1 MKQLYTLRN
10 VFLGSSNCGFAEI
23 KGKTLAKKSFFVLNI
38 SMDIKRV
45 IIMILDSLGV
55 GDAPDSAQYGD
66 TGVNTLYHI
75 AREYPNTLKN
85 LEMMGFG
92 NILPA
97 PDGIPPQKYCF
108 SSYGKAQEISAG
120 KDSTSGHWEL
130 AGLAKIEPF
139 PLYPE
144 GFPPRILEEFKKMIS
159 SEVLGN
165 YPASGTA
172 IINDL
177 GEEHVRTGFPIV
189 YTSGDSVF
197 QLAAHEEIIP
207 LDTLYRWCRIARNI
221 LSGKDLVGRVIARP
235 FIGDEKNGFTR
246 TANRRDFSASPPEN
260 TVLDNCLIAG
270 LSVLGIG
277 KIEDLYAGKGLSTA
291 IHTKSNLEGIET
303 TIRAIRKKLPDDNV
317 ENGIIMVNLV
327 DFDMKYGHRRD
338 VEGYYRA
345 LQEFDEKL
353 PEILGF
359 MEPADVLILTADH
372 GNDPTFKGSDHTR
385 EYVPVMVY
393 GQNLRR
399 GVDLG
404 LRESFADIGQT
415 AAHMLGVNRTLFG
428 KSFLGELITET
439 ENIKLDISDQ
449 EFDVFLFSPADYR
462 QDIYFLTKALRD
474 SGNRVNIFISNEL
487 ADCSFET
494 GECYYSTLPSNKK
507 DSYDTIVI
515 PVTDDRIAFQL
526 AGLSGDDPLFDEIR
540 REIDRGNPPIA
551 LFPNRWLAADQGFGI
566 VKKRRENISRFREIG
581 LRVASFDR
589 AAVELNKSIRRI
601 HI

>member
-1 MKQLYTLRN
+1 
-10 VFLGSSNCGFAEI
+10 
-23 KGKTLAKKSFFVLNI
+23 
-38 SMDIKRV
+38 
-45 IIMILDSLGV
+45 MILDSLGV

-75 AREYPNTLKN
+75 AKEYPGTLKN

-130 AGLAKIEPF
+130 AGLARLEPF
-139 PLYPE
+139 PLYPA

-359 MEPADVLILTADH
+359 MEPADVLILTA
-372 GNDPTFKGSDHTR
+372 
-385 EYVPVMVY
+385 
-393 GQNLRR
+393 
-399 GVDLG
+399 
-404 LRESFADIGQT
+404 
-415 AAHMLGVNRTLFG
+415 
-428 KSFLGELITET
+428 
-439 ENIKLDISDQ
+439 
-449 EFDVFLFSPADYR
+449 
-462 QDIYFLTKALRD
+462 
-474 SGNRVNIFISNEL
+474 
-487 ADCSFET
+487 
-494 GECYYSTLPSNKK
+494 
-507 DSYDTIVI
+507 
-515 PVTDDRIAFQL
+515 
-526 AGLSGDDPLFDEIR
+526 
-540 REIDRGNPPIA
+540 
-551 LFPNRWLAADQGFGI
+551 
-566 VKKRRENISRFREIG
+566 
-581 LRVASFDR
+581 
-589 AAVELNKSIRRI
+589 
-601 HI
+601 